1 VSGEKQAGVEIRKC
15 CGREPDVW
23 EMYPGDWVAYCKVCL
38 DGTLPHDTRE
48 EAIAAWNAN
57 E

>member
-1 VSGEKQAGVEIRKC
+1 MSGEKQAGVEIRKC